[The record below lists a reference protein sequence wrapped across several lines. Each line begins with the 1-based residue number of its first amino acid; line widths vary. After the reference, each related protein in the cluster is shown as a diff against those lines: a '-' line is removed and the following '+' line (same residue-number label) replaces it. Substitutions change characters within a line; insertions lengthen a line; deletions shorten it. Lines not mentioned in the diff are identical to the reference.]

1 MSIPLS
7 YVLPV
12 HNAEAWLQR
21 QVESLLDDLAQQED
35 SFELLIIDDGS
46 LDETAQVAHQL
57 SATYPQ
63 ITFVRR
69 ESRFGSDA
77 AVQLALRQAKGDR
90 VVVVVDAS
98 DDTANSGKFRRI
110 ELMGRNPQTHTS
122 TPHFRLVPTTKQG
135 ISKS

>member
-21 QVESLLDDLAQQED
+21 QVEALLDDLAQQAD

-46 LDETAQVAHQL
+46 LDETAHVAHQL

-77 AVQLALRQAKGDR
+77 ALQLALRQAKGDR
-90 VVVVVDAS
+90 VVLVVDGS
-98 DDTANSGKFRRI
+98 DTTTNGGKFRRI
-110 ELMGRNPQTHTS
+110 ELMGKNPQTHTGI
-122 TPHFRLVPTTKQG
+122 PHFRLVPNATQDLT
-135 ISKS
+135 